1 MKARIEVIKNKVT
14 ERNAML
20 GYLIMVIDV
29 VYVVAY
35 VNVF

>member
-1 MKARIEVIKNKVT
+1 MKTKIAVIKTKVT

-29 VYVVAY
+29 VFIVAY